1 MPATNDPSVPAPLPS
16 EDPQGAEQFAAAE
29 GGTSI
34 LAKVKVVLF
43 LVLVIAAECFLAWL
57 YLPSA
62 SQTAEMAGVA
72 LGAEDPP
79 EPATEP
85 GQSSAA
91 ADDLTGWVEVDL
103 GEFNV
108 VSYQPVSG
116 TALRVYFRLWGMVHE
131 NDYSQFLTLMEE
143 HLHRFREQIYF
154 TVRSAEIADL
164 TDPRLSLMKR
174 KTLESTNKIL
184 GKPLL
189 RVVIFDNF
197 SVIEQ

>member
-1 MPATNDPSVPAPLPS
+1 MPEQSPLPS
-16 EDPQGAEQFAAAE
+16 EDPQAADQFAATE

-34 LAKVKVVLF
+34 LAKVRILLF
-43 LVLVIAAECFLAWL
+43 LALVIAAECFLAWL

-62 SQTAEMAGVA
+62 SKTAEMAGVA
-72 LGAEDPP
+72 LGAEAPAETATRQDPSP
-79 EPATEP
+79 TP
-85 GQSSAA
+85 

-131 NDYSQFLTLMEE
+131 SDYNEFLTLMED

-164 TDPRLSLMKR
+164 TDPRLALIKR

-184 GKPLL
+184 GKALL